1 MALTE
6 FTVGKRD
13 PKSHDENIV
22 SHTVDGFYFGQDKPD
37 FEFAKIL
44 FDPEEGIV
52 KFEPVATKEH
62 LGVGYLKSMT
72 RNGKTNHTLRSIRFA
87 KSGIAPRGK
96 YVKVEGEDYTYKFY
110 KPAARSADIRL
121 GLNKKQGYVRP
132 RTRTIE

>member
-6 FTVGKRD
+6 FTVGMRD
-13 PKSHDENIV
+13 PKAHEEGIISL
-22 SHTVDGFYFGQDKPD
+22 TVDGIYFGQDKPD

-44 FDPEEGIV
+44 FDPDEGIV
-52 KFEPVATKEH
+52 KLEPVATKEH

-72 RNGKTNHTLRSIRFA
+72 RNGRTNYTLRSIRFA
-87 KSGIAPRGK
+87 KSGVAPRGK
-96 YVKVEGEDYTYKFY
+96 YIKVAGEENTYRFY

-121 GLNKKQGYVRP
+121 GVKKAGYVRP